1 MLIMKTFYDDDGNYA
16 DMPLTEI
23 LNRMTDDWI
32 DNEITGV
39 NISELRDA
47 CKHLEAEVERLKKRA
62 EFMGHCN
69 SCALHPSKTSSD
81 TTRCTCGLDELL
93 AEE

>member
-47 CKHLEAEVERLKKRA
+47 CKHLEAEVEEHKRRA
-62 EFMGHCN
+62 FFLQAFAQHKGN
-69 SCALHPSKTSSD
+69 CAKYYKSD
-81 TTRCTCGLDELL
+81 CDCGLDELL
-93 AEE
+93 AEKGE